1 MTELNELYW
10 AWALVP
16 LPARDALGGAAGL
29 RIRLIAPEGPLRRA
43 AAKFLQIGGTS
54 SDPAPASP
62 PLQDKIQVVLA
73 GSLEQFERMVG
84 GAEALVA
91 TALRRT
97 LQAVTAPPP
106 VVTLGKHRFDFAT
119 HVYVAGILN
128 NTPDSFYDR
137 GRFYGK
143 DAALARAEEIVREGA
158 DVIEV

>member
-1 MTELNELYW
+1 MRGRMTELNELYW

-73 GSLEQFERMVG
+73 GSLEQFERMVMKIMMV
-84 GAEALVA
+84 ETV
-91 TALRRT
+91 
-97 LQAVTAPPP
+97 
-106 VVTLGKHRFDFAT
+106 LGH
-119 HVYVAGILN
+119 
-128 NTPDSFYDR
+128 
-137 GRFYGK
+137 GRKEPSEEELAMIPRIRK
-143 DAALARAEEIVREGA
+143 DAEGFQPGL
-158 DVIEV
+158 